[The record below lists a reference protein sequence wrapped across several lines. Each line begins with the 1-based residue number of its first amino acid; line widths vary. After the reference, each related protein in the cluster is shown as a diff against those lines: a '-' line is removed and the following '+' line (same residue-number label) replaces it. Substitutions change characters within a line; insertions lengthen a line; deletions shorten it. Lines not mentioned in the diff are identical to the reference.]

1 MKLNN
6 LTSHL
11 CFTLDTQLSTHLKSP
26 CTTNIFPLGPPV
38 EFLFEWHAVFA
49 QFDTVQLSSHFLQ
62 IFFHWFWKS
71 VLEKDLWHHKH
82 TGANP
87 CLVLTFANV
96 MRHEKFSGAYTDKW
110 LYGQVGNTYWNTL
123 EINMLVCVCVSPVW
137 SFRASCPYQLGLCSS
152 PLATL
157 HINCSS

>member
-1 MKLNN
+1 MFYSWYTIKYTFKVPLHHKHFSSWSSSWIFIWM
-6 LTSHL
+6 TCSICTIWH
-11 CFTLDTQLSTHLKSP
+11 
-26 CTTNIFPLGPPV
+26 CTTVLTF
-38 EFLFEWHAVFA
+38 FA
-49 QFDTVQLSSHFLQ
+49 D
-62 IFFHWFWKS
+62 FFHWFWKS